1 MTRGF
6 YIAGTGMMLQ
16 RRRMESITN
25 NIVNADTVGFKRDN
39 LVSHRFDQVMIERRN
54 DYVDRTQYSRDI
66 EVGELTFGTR
76 VDRVYTDFSMG
87 NVEETGK
94 TTDLLAVGDGY
105 FIVETGDGDRYT
117 KAGAFTINSLGYLT
131 DGVGHY
137 VLGTEGRIFVGSD
150 QFQVTEPGEIYVGGE
165 PVNRL
170 RMAVFSDD
178 ADPRKQG
185 DNLFYLNAGTA
196 DEDNTLTTTI
206 KQGFYENSNV
216 DVGREMVDMMTVYRA
231 YETNQKMVQTV
242 DQMNQKA
249 ASQIGRL
256 GG

>member
-1 MTRGF
+1 
-6 YIAGTGMMLQ
+6 
-16 RRRMESITN
+16 MESITN

-54 DYVDRTQYSRDI
+54 DYFDSTDWSKNI

-76 VDRVYTDFSMG
+76 VDRIYTDFAMG

-94 TTDLLAVGDGY
+94 TTDLLTVGDGY
-105 FIVETGDGDRYT
+105 FVMETGAGDRYT

-137 VLGTEGRIFVGSD
+137 LLGQDGRIFVGSD
-150 QFQVTEPGEIYVGGE
+150 RFMVTETGEVFTSDGE
-165 PVNRL
+165 TYLNKL
-170 RMAVFSDD
+170 RIAEFSED
-178 ADPRKQG
+178 ADLRKQG
-185 DNLFYLNAGTA
+185 DNLFFLNAGEVTE
-196 DEDNTLTTTI
+196 EDTQTII

-231 YETNQKMVQTV
+231 YETNQKMVQTI

-256 GG
+256 AG